1 MKANKDG
8 VMGKEYMVQRFFF
21 YRSDMTLNFD
31 QIFFFQFYCTRRPC
45 KLSEQVLINTDQE
58 NGYGYAISFNCLAL
72 LVGGYKTYF

>member
-1 MKANKDG
+1 MKADKDG
-8 VMGKEYMVQRFFF
+8 VMGKEYMVQRVFF

-31 QIFFFQFYCTRRPC
+31 QIFLKFYNTWRPC

-72 LVGGYKTYF
+72 LVS